1 MRNEIANLEY
11 GKNYNKLTK
20 EQQKEV
26 DYQIQETQ
34 EDAIIYDNMEAYLKM
49 LDIIYDKSSGS
60 NNVSITRISPQNN
73 NQIK

>member
-1 MRNEIANLEY
+1 MKNEIANLEY

-34 EDAIIYDNMEAYLKM
+34 EDAIIYENMEAYLKM
-49 LDIIYDKSSGS
+49 LDIIYNKADKSA
-60 NNVSITRISPQNN
+60 NN
-73 NQIK
+73 N